1 MNITTEMIKEL
12 RDATGVSVMQC
23 KKALEESGGDMEKAK
38 MVLRKNSADQAAKK
52 ADRTLGAGI
61 VTSYIHSTKRM
72 GVLLELSCETDFVS
86 QNEEFIGLANNLAL
100 HIAAMGPEYINESQI
115 DEVAKEKAKAFFA
128 EEIAGLQKP
137 EEMKAKILEAKL
149 NDYFSEKVL
158 TKQAFMLNPEITI
171 QQLIDGVVQKTG
183 ERIEVGRFIKY
194 QI

>member
-61 VTSYIHSTKRM
+61 VTSYIHSNKRM
-72 GVLLELSCETDFVS
+72 GVLIELLCETDFVS
-86 QNEEFIGLANNLAL
+86 QNEEFVTLANNLAL
-100 HIAAMGPEYINESQI
+100 HIAAMGPEYANESQI
-115 DEVAKEKAKAFFA
+115 DETAKAKATAFFS
-128 EEIAGLQKP
+128 EEIANLQKP
-137 EEMKAKILEAKL
+137 EDVKAKILEGKL